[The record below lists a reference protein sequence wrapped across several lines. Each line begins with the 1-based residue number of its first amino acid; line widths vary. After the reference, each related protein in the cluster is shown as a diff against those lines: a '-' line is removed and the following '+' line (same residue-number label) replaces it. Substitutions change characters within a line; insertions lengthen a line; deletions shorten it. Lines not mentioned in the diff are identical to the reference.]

1 MSYSSSLRFHDSSY
15 FTQKMLLCITD
26 LCNSGVFHSEL
37 RHGCGGNEG
46 FTSRVNRNLWEE
58 KKMKFTKFSEK
69 PWVYTRTLMTP
80 LSTAPPWNN
89 PSSCH
94 FTSTKSIIILIGS
107 EKEFGKLFLA
117 SVCIWTKQS
126 DGCVP
131 LKAKMA
137 HALVHYLVNQC
148 G

>member
-46 FTSRVNRNLWEE
+46 FTSWVSRNLWEE
-58 KKMKFTKFSEK
+58 KKMKFTKFSGK

-94 FTSTKSIIILIGS
+94 FTSTKKHHYFDWFREGVWQNCFWLLCAFQLNNLMGVFLLRQ
-107 EKEFGKLFLA
+107 KWHMLLFTT
-117 SVCIWTKQS
+117 S
-126 DGCVP
+126 
-131 LKAKMA
+131 
-137 HALVHYLVNQC
+137 
-148 G
+148 